1 MHILLVEDNPG
12 DARLLHE
19 YLNDTDACRFQMVHV
34 DRLSSGLERL
44 AESRFDAVLLDLSL
58 SDSCGLETL
67 TTMRAA
73 AKGIPIVVLTGIDDE
88 TLGLRLVQ
96 AGAQDYL
103 VKGQVTSHL
112 LIRSLRYAVERKRL
126 EQALDGLLA
135 GTASVVGQEFFSELV
150 RHMATAL
157 HVRFALVAERVCGQS
172 SRLRA
177 LAVWVDGAWGENFE
191 YDIAGTPC
199 EVVLREGS
207 AYFPTRVCGE
217 FPNDHDLVRLKAESY
232 MGVVLREKSG
242 HPIGHL
248 CIVHDQPLTSQSRTA
263 TILAIFAARAA
274 AELER
279 TWGDENL
286 RRSKASLAQA
296 QRIAHLGNWDLDLVH
311 NDLRWSDEIYRIF
324 EINPAQFGASYEAFL
339 DTVHP
344 EDRDFVNKAYTESV
358 RNKTV
363 YNIVH
368 RLLMKDGRVKHVNE
382 RCETFYDED
391 GTPVRSIGTVQN
403 ITERKQAEQALE
415 ELRRRTDLI
424 LTSAGEGIFGMD
436 MEGRVTFANPA
447 FASMLGWRS
456 EDMLGQYGHREWHH
470 TKPDGTPYP
479 VKECPIHAAFRDGL
493 VHTKKDEVFWRKDG
507 ASIPVEYVTTPLF
520 DQGKIVGSVIVCRDI
535 TERKRVEQALRESE
549 HAVRLAFEERE
560 RISQDLHDGILQ
572 SLYAAGMGLEA
583 GKLIMAKTPRKAA
596 NELDRAIELLN
607 GVVREVR
614 EFIPRLGHHPAEE
627 FDLERALHTLVES
640 MRGGHPELLQ
650 VNIDSAAAGRVSK
663 EQGIQVLN
671 IVREAVSNSLRHARA
686 QTRSVRLRPWRKAVR
701 VEVCDDGAGFR
712 VSALAKRGMGLSNM
726 TSRAVK
732 IGGRLTIDSQPGK
745 GTRVILDL
753 PQEVLHGR
761 AESKTHSPVPGR

>member
-73 AKGIPIVVLTGIDDE
+73 ATGIPIVVLTGIDDE

-157 HVRFALVAERVCGQS
+157 HARFALVTERVGGQP

-217 FPNDHDLVRLKAESY
+217 FPNDHDLARLKAESY
-232 MGVVLREKSG
+232 MGVVLRGKSG

-248 CIVHDQPLTSQSRTA
+248 CIVHDQPLASQFRTA
-263 TILAIFAARAA
+263 TIMAIFAARAA

-279 TWGDENL
+279 TWADENL
-286 RRSKASLAQA
+286 RRSEASLVQA

-382 RCETFYDED
+382 RCETFYDEA
-391 GTPVRSIGTVQN
+391 GTPVRSVGTVQ
-403 ITERKQAEQALE
+403 
-415 ELRRRTDLI
+415 
-424 LTSAGEGIFGMD
+424 
-436 MEGRVTFANPA
+436 
-447 FASMLGWRS
+447 
-456 EDMLGQYGHREWHH
+456 
-470 TKPDGTPYP
+470 
-479 VKECPIHAAFRDGL
+479 
-493 VHTKKDEVFWRKDG
+493 
-507 ASIPVEYVTTPLF
+507 
-520 DQGKIVGSVIVCRDI
+520 DI

-583 GKLIMAKTPRKAA
+583 GKLIMAKAPRKAA
-596 NELDRAIELLN
+596 DELDRAIELLN

-640 MRGGHPELLQ
+640 MRGGHPEPFQ
-650 VNIDSAAAGRVSK
+650 VNIDSAAARRVSK

-712 VSALAKRGMGLSNM
+712 VSSLAKRGMGLGNM

-732 IGGRLTIDSQPGK
+732 IGGRLSIDSQPGK

-761 AESKTHSPVPGR
+761 AESDTHSPVPGR